1 MSEWVRSRRGVSIP
15 TGLCSHI
22 HSHNPGSA
30 VKDMDR
36 INLTKKISEVFG
48 DIIKC
53 SGGRGGWTRRVSREK
68 RNMNSKMGKT
78 LSSSTDLFEEKN
90 H

>member
-1 MSEWVRSRRGVSIP
+1 MSEWVHSTRGASIP

-30 VKDMDR
+30 VKEDLDR
-36 INLTKKISEVFG
+36 INLTKKPSEVFG

-53 SGGRGGWTRRVSREK
+53 SGGRSGQTRGVSREK
-68 RNMNSKMGKT
+68 RNMN
-78 LSSSTDLFEEKN
+78 
-90 H
+90 